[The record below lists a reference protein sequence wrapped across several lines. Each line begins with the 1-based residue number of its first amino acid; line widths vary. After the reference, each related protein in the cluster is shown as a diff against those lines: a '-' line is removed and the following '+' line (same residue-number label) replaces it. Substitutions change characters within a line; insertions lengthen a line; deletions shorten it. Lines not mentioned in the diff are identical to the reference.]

1 MELTDP
7 AIEQEIQKNIKYSLW
22 QENEE
27 NAETVVTV
35 LVNYENMLFNVC
47 PLVSVGNDALG

>member
-35 LVNYENMLFNVC
+35 LVNYENMFFNVC